1 MKIAKPARQLSNGA
15 WVCGQCSISYLSEV
29 AALECCGEPISEPET
44 KSIQIGGDHYRT
56 KAVQPWDAMEA
67 WMTKEQFAGF
77 LRGNA
82 IKYLARAGSKGDAVV
97 DYQKARHYLDK
108 LIGVLEND

>member
-1 MKIAKPARQLSNGA
+1 MGGSKMEAIKP
-15 WVCGQCSISYLSEV
+15 
-29 AALECCGEPISEPET
+29 GEFIEAGDPRVV
-44 KSIQIGGDHYRT
+44 QIGGDHYRT

-67 WMTKEQFAGF
+67 WLTEEQFIGF

-82 IKYLARAGSKGDAVV
+82 IKYLARAGSKGDPVV

>member
-1 MKIAKPARQLSNGA
+1 M
-15 WVCGQCSISYLSEV
+15 SE
-29 AALECCGEPISEPET
+29 LNPGEFIEAGDPRRH
-44 KSIQIGGDHYRT
+44 QIGGDHYRT
-56 KAVQPWDAMEA
+56 KAIQPWDAMEA

-108 LIGVLEND
+108 LIGILEND

>member
-1 MKIAKPARQLSNGA
+1 MEAIKPWEFIEAGDPR
-15 WVCGQCSISYLSEV
+15 VV
-29 AALECCGEPISEPET
+29 
-44 KSIQIGGDHYRT
+44 QIGGDHYRT

-67 WMTKEQFAGF
+67 WMDREQFIGF

-97 DYQKARHYLDK
+97 DYRKAQHYMAK
-108 LIGVLEND
+108 LIEVLDGE

>member
-1 MKIAKPARQLSNGA
+1 
-15 WVCGQCSISYLSEV
+15 
-29 AALECCGEPISEPET
+29 
-44 KSIQIGGDHYRT
+44 
-56 KAVQPWDAMEA
+56 MEA
-67 WMTKEQFAGF
+67 WLTEEQFIGF

-82 IKYLARAGSKGDAVV
+82 IKYLARAGSKGDPVV